1 MLEATVDKTVAD
13 LNIAHFRKLLSAE
26 TDPVKRQTIERLLAE
41 EETKLAHTQL
51 SKKQDEEKG

>member
-13 LNIAHFRKLLSAE
+13 LNIAHFRNLLSAE

-41 EETKLAHTQL
+41 EESKLAHALL
-51 SKKQDEEKG
+51 SKKEGVEKG